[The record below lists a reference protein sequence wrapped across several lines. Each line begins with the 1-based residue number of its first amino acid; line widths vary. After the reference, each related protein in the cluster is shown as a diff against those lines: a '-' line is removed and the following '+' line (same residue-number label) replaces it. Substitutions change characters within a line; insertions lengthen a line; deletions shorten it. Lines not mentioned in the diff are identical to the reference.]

1 MRGAE
6 ERDLM
11 FGRLFGYLALIR
23 SGKLSGDN
31 ANIIKTLETLIEL
44 HQRKAWI
51 REVISESILI
61 LLQQFDFADNFTSDI
76 AASVVSKLNEILPAA
91 NDYDVT
97 EVPAHLLVL
106 LSGLQKF
113 EEKVQAACEEDICAA
128 MSTLSLPRDTVIT
141 AETFEALS
149 PTLLAACS
157 GFPKVSISSET
168 SD

>member
-31 ANIIKTLETLIEL
+31 TNIVKTLDTLIEL

-51 REVISESILI
+51 REVVSESILY
-61 LLQQFDFADNFTSDI
+61 LLQLFDFESDDFDVDV
-76 AASVVSKLNEILPAA
+76 ALSVVSKLNEILPSAK
-91 NDYDVT
+91 DYDVS
-97 EVPAHLLVL
+97 ELPAHLLVL

-113 EEKVQAACEEDICAA
+113 EESVHDTCEVEICSA
-128 MSTLSLPRDTVIT
+128 MSSLSLPREPVIT
-141 AETFEALS
+141 AESFSVLA
-149 PTLLAACS
+149 PTLLAACG
-157 GFPKVSISSET
+157 GFPKVSTACRI
-168 SD
+168 

>member
-31 ANIIKTLETLIEL
+31 ASIVKTLDALIEL

-51 REVISESILI
+51 REVVSESILF
-61 LLQQFDFADNFTSDI
+61 LLQQFDFASDMFDTDV
-76 AASVVSKLNEILPAA
+76 ALSVVSKLNEILPSTK
-91 NDYDVT
+91 NYDVG

-106 LSGLQKF
+106 LSGLQEF
-113 EEKVQAACEEDICAA
+113 EESVHRSCEEDICAA
-128 MSTLSLPRDTVIT
+128 MSSLSLPREPVIT
-141 AETFEALS
+141 AESFLALA
-149 PTLLAACS
+149 PTLLAACG
-157 GFPKVSISSET
+157 GFPKVSKQT
-168 SD
+168 TT